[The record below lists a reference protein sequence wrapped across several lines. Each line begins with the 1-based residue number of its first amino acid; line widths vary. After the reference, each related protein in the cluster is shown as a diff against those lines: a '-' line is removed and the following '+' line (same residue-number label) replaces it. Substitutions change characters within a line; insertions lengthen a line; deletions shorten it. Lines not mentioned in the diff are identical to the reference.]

1 MTSDQAF
8 NAIEKIA
15 ATSKKNEKEAMVKQ
29 FLAFDTFK
37 RALVAALDPLVTYGM
52 QQVPDRI
59 EGAAPGANTFENAP
73 IWETL
78 DKLAAR
84 TLTGNDARNEVQR
97 LMTFLTPQSAELFKR
112 IIRKDLR
119 AGFSGS
125 TVNKAWKGLIQ
136 EFPYMRCVLPEKAK
150 FEKWDWAAGVF
161 SQHKADGAFT
171 NVDHEESGVVRLT
184 TRQGNELP
192 IEAFPAMADEIRR
205 SLTKGTQTH
214 GEIVVFVDGVMATR
228 EIGNGILNRIQAGGA
243 FAANE
248 VPVFYGWDQ
257 IPLSAVVPK
266 GEHQVGY
273 RERFKGLL
281 LQLVKAG
288 TTSVK
293 VIPTKIVHSLKE
305 AYEHCTSLQID
316 GKEGTVIKE
325 GSGIWKDTDSG
336 NPFVVKLKLEV
347 DVDLVCVGVVPG
359 RVGTK
364 NEGRAGSI
372 TLETSDGLLRVD
384 AAVKGEK
391 MRDDVDAN
399 PTNWIGSIVALRF
412 NSILKPSASNDLH
425 SLFLPRLVEA
435 SYRTDKIVADSLEEV
450 FAQFNAKVTG
460 VPIEKKVAEAA

>member
-1 MTSDQAF
+1 MTSCQAF

-15 ATSKKNEKEAMVKQ
+15 AAPGKNDKQAMVKQ

-37 RALVAALDPLVTYGM
+37 RVLVAALDPLVTYGM
-52 QQVPDRI
+52 QKVPDRI
-59 EGAAPGANTFENAP
+59 TGAAPGANTFENSP
-73 IWETL
+73 VWETL
-78 DKLAAR
+78 DALAKR
-84 TLTGNDARNEVQR
+84 TLTGTAAQAEVQR

-150 FEKWDWAAGVF
+150 FDKWNWVAGVF

-171 NVDHEESGVVRLT
+171 NVDHDERGDVRLT
-184 TRQGNELP
+184 TRAGNELP
-192 IEAFPAMADEIRR
+192 IQAFPTMEAEIRA
-205 SLTKGTQTH
+205 SLASGTQTH
-214 GEIVVFVDGVMATR
+214 GEIVVVVDGVVASR
-228 EIGNGILNRIQAGGA
+228 SIGNGILNRIQAGGV
-243 FAANE
+243 FAENE
-248 VPVFYGWDQ
+248 VPVFYAWDQ
-257 IPLSAVVPK
+257 IPLSAVVPGGK
-266 GEHQVGY
+266 YDVGY
-273 RERFKGLL
+273 RERFKGILR
-281 LQLVKAG
+281 QLVSAG
-288 TTSVK
+288 ATQVK

-305 AYEHCTSLQID
+305 AYEHCTSLQIE

-325 GSGIWKDTDSG
+325 GGGGWKDTDSG

-347 DVDLVCVGVVPG
+347 DVDLVCVGIVPG
-359 RVGTK
+359 RAGTK

-384 AAVKGEK
+384 AAVKNEK

-399 PTNWIGSIVALRF
+399 PGNWIGSINALRF
-412 NSILKPSASNDLH
+412 NSIEKPSASNNLH
-425 SLFLPRLVEA
+425 SLFLPRLVEDE
-435 SYRTDKIVADSLEEV
+435 YRTDKTTADTLEEV

-460 VPIEKKVAEAA
+460 VPVAVKVAEVA